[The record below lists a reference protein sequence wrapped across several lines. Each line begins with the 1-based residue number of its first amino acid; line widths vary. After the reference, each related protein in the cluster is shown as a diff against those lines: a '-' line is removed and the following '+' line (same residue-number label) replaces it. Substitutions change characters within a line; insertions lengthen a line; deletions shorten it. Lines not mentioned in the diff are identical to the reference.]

1 MEDIIEWYKKPFQ
14 KFLVF
19 EGRSRRKEYWTF
31 VLVNFVISLILGGS
45 GGLFGTGMA
54 TLSGLFS
61 LIILIP
67 SITVG
72 VRRLHDTGK
81 SGLWLLIGLIPVI
94 GLIVLIIFM
103 VQDSEPG
110 SNQYGAN
117 PKAAVNY

>member
-45 GGLFGTGMA
+45 GGLLGTGTG